1 MDISLDI
8 KCTKDICIL
17 LRVAICSGDL
27 AMVKELLSSSRDIQ
41 CKSMDHVP
49 ALVESMQVERLDI
62 MGTLLE
68 HNIDID
74 CYFLFP
80 VWATLLN
87 YAMEAWYKPVFA
99 QTLIAAG
106 ADVRA
111 CDSMGDALDKYIW
124 NHRCSRNRWTQ
135 DEILLTIRMLLC
147 AGLRVNTNH
156 LENISSRG
164 EVQELLSHHRQNPMT
179 LMQCSRVA
187 VRDSLRSHI
196 RGRTIL
202 PKIQM
207 LEIPDILKMYLS
219 MKLV

>member
-1 MDISLDI
+1 MDRR
-8 KCTKDICIL
+8 CTKDICIL
-17 LRVAICSGDL
+17 LRRAICTGDL
-27 AMVKELLSSSRDIQ
+27 ARVKELLSSHQYIQ

-49 ALVESMQVERLDI
+49 ALVEAIQVDRLDI
-62 MGTLLE
+62 MDTLLE

-74 CYFLFP
+74 CNFLFP
-80 VWATLLN
+80 VWATLLK

-111 CDSMGDALDKYIW
+111 HDSIGDALDNYIW
-124 NHRCSRNRWTQ
+124 NHCCSHNRWTK

-147 AGLRVNTNH
+147 AGLRVSANH
-156 LENISSRG
+156 LEYLSCGG
-164 EVQELLSHHRQNPMT
+164 EVQELLLHHRQNPMT

-187 VRDSLRSHI
+187 VRDSLRFHT

-202 PKIQM
+202 PKIQT
-207 LEIPDILKMYLS
+207 LEIPEILKMYLS